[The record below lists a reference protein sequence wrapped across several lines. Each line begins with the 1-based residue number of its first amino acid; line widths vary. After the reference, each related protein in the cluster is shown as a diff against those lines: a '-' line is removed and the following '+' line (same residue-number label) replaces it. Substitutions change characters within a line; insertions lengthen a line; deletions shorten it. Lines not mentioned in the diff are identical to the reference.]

1 MSHSGTQLEDRAIL
15 LLYYY
20 EEQAS
25 YEHRA
30 TTRELNLVGY
40 VMLFESLGAHNTCYG
55 FPHFPPS
62 LCPSRTDV
70 VHRFIELIIS

>member
-15 LLYYY
+15 LLYCY

-30 TTRELNLVGY
+30 TTRELNLVEY
-40 VMLFESLGAHNTCYG
+40 VMLFESLGAHNTCYST
-55 FPHFPPS
+55 PHFPPS
-62 LCPSRTDV
+62 RCPLRTDV